1 MNWLKK
7 FMQGRYG
14 GDQLSLVLLIFSFIL
29 SLIGQLT
36 KFKLVTIISY
46 IPLGISIFR
55 MFSKDISK
63 RSMENYKFSILMS
76 PIYKKYIN
84 LRNRVKNSKTHK
96 YFRCPNCKQ
105 MLRIPKGKGKIIV
118 TCSKCNHK
126 FEKKS

>member
-1 MNWLKK
+1 MNWFKK

-14 GDQLSLVLLIFSFIL
+14 GDQLSLVLIILSFIL
-29 SLIGQLT
+29 SLTGQISRLR
-36 KFKLVTIISY
+36 FISILSY

-55 MFSKDISK
+55 IFSKDISK

-84 LRNRVKNSKTHK
+84 FKNRVKDSKTHK

-105 MLRIPKGKGKIIV
+105 KLRIPRGKGKIVV

-126 FEKKS
+126 FNKKS

>member
-1 MNWLKK
+1 MNWFKK

-14 GDQLSLVLLIFSFIL
+14 GDQLSLVLIILSFIL
-29 SLIGQLT
+29 SLTGQISRLR
-36 KFKLVTIISY
+36 FISILSY

-55 MFSKDISK
+55 ILSKDISK

-84 LRNRVKNSKTHK
+84 FKNRVKDSKTHK

-105 MLRIPKGKGKIIV
+105 KLRIPRGKGKIVV

-126 FEKKS
+126 FNKKS

>member
-1 MNWLKK
+1 MNWFKK

-14 GDQLSLVLLIFSFIL
+14 GDQLSLTLIILSFIL
-29 SLIGQLT
+29 SLAGQ
-36 KFKLVTIISY
+36 ISRLGFISILGY
-46 IPLGISIFR
+46 IPLVISIFR

-84 LRNRVKNSKTHK
+84 FKNRIKDLKTHK

-105 MLRIPKGKGKIIV
+105 KLRIPRGKGKIVV

-126 FEKKS
+126 FNKKS

>member
-1 MNWLKK
+1 MNWFKK

-14 GDQLSLVLLIFSFIL
+14 GDQLSLVLIILSFIL
-29 SLIGQLT
+29 SLTGQISRLR
-36 KFKLVTIISY
+36 FISILSY

-55 MFSKDISK
+55 ILSKDISK

-84 LRNRVKNSKTHK
+84 FKNRIKASKTHK

-105 MLRIPKGKGKIIV
+105 KLRIPRGKGKIVV

-126 FEKKS
+126 FNKKS